1 MAKIFSPSGRG
12 NNATAERTKPVAR
25 SSNTMFKKI
34 LIANR
39 GEIALRVILCCKELG
54 IKTVAVFSEADRHAL
69 HVRFADEAICIGP
82 PRSTDSYLNIPSVIS
97 AAELSNA
104 DAIHPGYGF
113 LSESAYFAEVCEA
126 SRIKFIGPSSEAI
139 RLMGDK
145 ARARSEMNRL
155 GLPVLPGSADA
166 VHSDKDAI
174 STAEAIGYPVIIKAV
189 AGGGGRG
196 MRVVHSR
203 SELLTALKTA
213 EAEAASAFGVP
224 HCYIEKFIERARHVE
239 FQIMADEYGNAIHL
253 GERECSIQRRHQKL
267 IEESPSVIMTPDL
280 RSEVGSRVVEAVR
293 QVGYSNVGTLEFLVD
308 ERRNFYFMEMN
319 TRVQVEHPV
328 TEEVTGID
336 IIRDQILIA
345 CGDRL
350 PHRQSDIQFRGHA
363 IECRI
368 NAEDPVT
375 HRPSP
380 GKIATWHAPG
390 GPGVRIDTA
399 AYAEYEVPPYYDSL
413 IAKLIVH
420 GSTRDEAIR
429 RMDRALD
436 MFVLEGVK
444 STIPLHRQ
452 ILRHPDFLKGD
463 IYTNLLEHILDRRAR
478 AVEMA

>member
-1 MAKIFSPSGRG
+1 
-12 NNATAERTKPVAR
+12 
-25 SSNTMFKKI
+25 MFRKI
-34 LIANR
+34 LVANR
-39 GEIALRVILCCKELG
+39 GEIALRIILSCKELG
-54 IKTVAVFSEADRHAL
+54 IKTVAIFSEADRHAL

-82 PRSTDSYLNIPSVIS
+82 PKSADSYLNIPSVIS

-126 SRIKFIGPSSEAI
+126 SRVKFIGPSSEAI

-166 VHSDKDAI
+166 VHTDKEAVA
-174 STAEAIGYPVIIKAV
+174 TAEAIGYPVIIKAV

-196 MRVVHSR
+196 MRVVHNR
-203 SELLTALKTA
+203 SELLAALKTA
-213 EAEAASAFGVP
+213 QAEAANAFGVP
-224 HCYIEKFIERARHVE
+224 HCYIEKFIECARHIE

-267 IEESPSVIMTPDL
+267 IEESPSVIMTPEL
-280 RSEVGSRVVEAVR
+280 REEIGNRVVNAIKE
-293 QVGYSNVGTLEFLVD
+293 VGYSNVGTLEFLVD
-308 ERRNFYFMEMN
+308 ERKNFYFMEMN

-328 TEEVTGID
+328 TELVTGID
-336 IIRDQILIA
+336 IVRDQILIA
-345 CGDRL
+345 AGDRL
-350 PHRQSDIQFRGHA
+350 FHRQEDIHFRGHA
-363 IECRI
+363 LECRI

-375 HRPSP
+375 HKPSP
-380 GKIATWHAPG
+380 GKITSWHAPG

-399 AYAEYEVPPYYDSL
+399 AYAEYVIPPYYDSL

-420 GSTRDEAIR
+420 ASTRDEAIR
-429 RMDRALD
+429 RMERALD

-444 STIPLHRQ
+444 TTVPLHQ
-452 ILRHPDFLKGD
+452 KILRTPEFRKGE
-463 IYTNLLEHILDRRAR
+463 IYTNLLEHLQDSRAR

>member
-1 MAKIFSPSGRG
+1 
-12 NNATAERTKPVAR
+12 
-25 SSNTMFKKI
+25 MFRKI
-34 LIANR
+34 LVANR
-39 GEIALRVILCCKELG
+39 GEIALRVILSCKELG

-82 PRSTDSYLNIPSVIS
+82 AKSTDSYLNIPSVIS

-126 SRIKFIGPSSEAI
+126 SRIKFIGPSSDAI

-145 ARARSEMNRL
+145 ARARNEMNRF
-155 GLPVLPGSADA
+155 GLPILPGSEDP
-166 VHSDKDAI
+166 VHSEKEAI
-174 STAEAIGYPVIIKAV
+174 AIAESIGYPVIIKAV

-203 SELLTALKTA
+203 GELYAALKTA
-213 EAEAASAFGVP
+213 QSEAANAFGVP
-224 HCYIEKFIERARHVE
+224 DCYIEKYIDKARHIE
-239 FQIMADEYGNAIHL
+239 FQVMADEHGNAIHL

-267 IEESPSVIMTPDL
+267 IEESPSVIMTPEL
-280 RSEVGSRVVEAVR
+280 REEIGARVVQAIGE
-293 QVGYSNVGTLEFLVD
+293 VGYSNVGTLEFLVD
-308 ERRNFYFMEMN
+308 ARNKFYFMEMN

-328 TEEVTGID
+328 TELVTGID

-345 CGDRL
+345 SGDRL
-350 PHRQSDIQFRGHA
+350 PHLQSDIQFRGHA
-363 IECRI
+363 LECRI

-375 HRPSP
+375 HKPCP
-380 GKIATWHAPG
+380 GKIKTWHAPG

-399 AYAEYEVPPYYDSL
+399 AYAEYVIPPYYDSL

-420 GSTRDEAIR
+420 GATRDEAIN

-436 MFVLEGVK
+436 MFVIEGVK

-452 ILRHPDFLKGD
+452 ILRRPEFRSGD
-463 IYTNLLEHILDRRAR
+463 ISTKFLEQMQDRRAR
-478 AVEMA
+478 AVEIA

>member
-1 MAKIFSPSGRG
+1 
-12 NNATAERTKPVAR
+12 
-25 SSNTMFKKI
+25 MFKKI
-34 LIANR
+34 LVANR
-39 GEIALRVILCCKELG
+39 GEIALRIILSCKELG

-82 PRSTDSYLNIPSVIS
+82 PRSSDSYLNIPSVIS

-145 ARARSEMNRL
+145 AKARGEMSRV
-155 GLPVLPGSADA
+155 GLPVLPGSKDA
-166 VHSDKDAI
+166 VHTEK
-174 STAEAIGYPVIIKAV
+174 EALAAADSIGYPVIIKAV

-196 MRVVHSR
+196 MRVVRSR
-203 SELLTALKTA
+203 SELLSALKTA
-213 EAEAASAFGVP
+213 QVEAANAFGVP
-224 HCYIEKFIERARHVE
+224 DCYIEKYIQRARHIE
-239 FQIMADEYGNAIHL
+239 FQVMADEYGNAIHL

-267 IEESPSVIMTPDL
+267 IEESPSVIMTPEL
-280 RSEVGSRVVEAVR
+280 RERIGGIVVNAVKE
-293 QVGYSNVGTLEFLVD
+293 VGYSSVGTLEFLVD
-308 ERRNFYFMEMN
+308 ERNNFYFMEMN

-328 TEEVTGID
+328 TELVTGID
-336 IIRDQILIA
+336 IIRDQIRIA
-345 CGDRL
+345 AGDRV
-350 PHRQSDIQFRGHA
+350 PHRQSDVQFRGHA

-375 HRPSP
+375 HKPSP
-380 GKIATWHAPG
+380 GKITAWHSPG
-390 GPGVRIDTA
+390 GPGVRVDTA
-399 AYAEYEVPPYYDSL
+399 AYAEYVVPPYYDSL

-420 GSTRDEAIR
+420 GATRAEAVC

-444 STIPLHRQ
+444 STIPLHRK
-452 ILRHPDFLKGD
+452 ILRHPDFIRGD
-463 IYTNLLEHILDRRAR
+463 IYTSFLEHMQECRAR
-478 AVEMA
+478 AVEIA

>member
-1 MAKIFSPSGRG
+1 
-12 NNATAERTKPVAR
+12 
-25 SSNTMFKKI
+25 MFKKI

>member
-1 MAKIFSPSGRG
+1 
-12 NNATAERTKPVAR
+12 
-25 SSNTMFKKI
+25 MFRKI
-34 LIANR
+34 LVANR
-39 GEIALRVILCCKELG
+39 GEIALRIILSCKELG

-145 ARARSEMNRL
+145 ARARSEMHRM

-166 VHSDKDAI
+166 IHTDKEAI

-196 MRVVHSR
+196 MRVVNNR
-203 SELLTALKTA
+203 GELLSALKTA
-213 EAEAASAFGVP
+213 QAEAANAFGVP
-224 HCYIEKFIERARHVE
+224 HCYIEKFIERARHIE

-267 IEESPSVIMTPDL
+267 IEEAPSVIMTPEL
-280 RSEVGSRVVEAVR
+280 REEVGNRVVQAIKE
-293 QVGYSNVGTLEFLVD
+293 VGYSNVGTLEFLVD
-308 ERRNFYFMEMN
+308 ERKNFYFMEMN

-328 TEEVTGID
+328 TEMVTGID
-336 IIRDQILIA
+336 IVRDQILIA
-345 CGDRL
+345 SGDRL
-350 PHRQSDIQFRGHA
+350 PHHQEDIQFRGHA

-375 HRPSP
+375 YKPSP

-399 AYAEYEVPPYYDSL
+399 AYAEYVIPPYYDSL

-452 ILRHPDFLKGD
+452 ILRNPEFQKGE
-463 IYTNLLEHILDRRAR
+463 IYTMFLEHMMNRRAR

>member
-1 MAKIFSPSGRG
+1 
-12 NNATAERTKPVAR
+12 
-25 SSNTMFKKI
+25 MFKKI
-34 LIANR
+34 LVANR
-39 GEIALRVILCCKELG
+39 GEIALRIILSCKELG

-82 PRSTDSYLNIPSVIS
+82 PKSIDSYLNIPSVIS

-113 LSESAYFAEVCEA
+113 LSESGYFAEVCEA

-155 GLPVLPGSADA
+155 GLPVLPGSSDA
-166 VHSDKDAI
+166 VHTDREAI

-196 MRVVHSR
+196 MRVVHNR
-203 SELLTALKTA
+203 GELLAALKTA
-213 EAEAASAFGVP
+213 QAEAANAFGVP
-224 HCYIEKFIERARHVE
+224 HCYIEKFVERARHVE

-267 IEESPSVIMTPDL
+267 IEESPSVIMTPKL
-280 RSEVGSRVVEAVR
+280 RQEFGNRIVQAILE
-293 QVGYSNVGTLEFLVD
+293 VGYSNVGTLEFLVD
-308 ERRNFYFMEMN
+308 ERNNFYFMEMN

-328 TEEVTGID
+328 TELVTGID

-345 CGDRL
+345 SGDRL
-350 PHRQSDIQFRGHA
+350 PHSQSAIELRGHA

-375 HRPSP
+375 HKPSP
-380 GKIATWHAPG
+380 GKITSWHAPG

-399 AYAEYEVPPYYDSL
+399 AYAEYVIPPYYDSM

-420 GSTRDEAIR
+420 AANRDEAIR

-452 ILRHPDFLKGD
+452 ILRHADFKSGD
-463 IYTNLLEHILDRRAR
+463 IYTKFIEDFQQDRRAR

>member
-1 MAKIFSPSGRG
+1 
-12 NNATAERTKPVAR
+12 
-25 SSNTMFKKI
+25 MFRKI
-34 LIANR
+34 LVANR
-39 GEIALRVILCCKELG
+39 GEIALRIILSCKELG
-54 IKTVAVFSEADRHAL
+54 IKTVAIFSEADRHAL

-82 PRSTDSYLNIPSVIS
+82 PKSADSYLNIPNVIS
-97 AAELSNA
+97 TAELCNA

-145 ARARSEMNRL
+145 ARARSEMSRF
-155 GLPVLPGSADA
+155 GLPILPGSRDA
-166 VHSDKDAI
+166 IHTEKDALAV
-174 STAEAIGYPVIIKAV
+174 AEAIGYPVIIKAV

-203 SELLTALKTA
+203 GELLSALKTA
-213 EAEAASAFGVP
+213 EAEAANAFGVP
-224 HCYIEKFIERARHVE
+224 HCYIEKYIGKARHVE
-239 FQIMADEYGNAIHL
+239 IQVMCDEYGNAIHL

-267 IEESPSVIMTPDL
+267 IEESPSVIMTPEL
-280 RSEVGSRVVEAVR
+280 RDELGARAV
-293 QVGYSNVGTLEFLVD
+293 QAVKEIGYSNVGTLEFLVD

-328 TEEVTGID
+328 TEMVTGTD

-345 CGDRL
+345 AGERL
-350 PHRQSDIQFRGHA
+350 PHRQADIEIRGHA
-363 IECRI
+363 LECRI

-375 HRPSP
+375 HKPSP
-380 GKIATWHAPG
+380 GKITAWNSPG

-399 AYAEYEVPPYYDSL
+399 AYAEYVIPPHYDSL

-452 ILRHPDFLKGD
+452 ILRNPDFLKGD
-463 IYTNLLEHILDRRAR
+463 IYTKFLEHSQDRRAR
-478 AVEMA
+478 AAEIA

>member
-1 MAKIFSPSGRG
+1 
-12 NNATAERTKPVAR
+12 
-25 SSNTMFKKI
+25 MFRKI
-34 LIANR
+34 LVANR
-39 GEIALRVILCCKELG
+39 GEIALRIILSCKELD

-82 PRSTDSYLNIPSVIS
+82 PKSADSYLNIPSVIS

-145 ARARSEMNRL
+145 ARARSEMNRF
-155 GLPVLPGSADA
+155 GLLVLPGSE
-166 VHSDKDAI
+166 DAI
-174 STAEAIGYPVIIKAV
+174 HTDMEAITTADVIGYPVIIKAV

-196 MRVVHSR
+196 MRVVHNR
-203 SELLTALKTA
+203 GELLSALRMA
-213 EAEAASAFGVP
+213 QAEAANAFGVP
-224 HCYIEKFIERARHVE
+224 HCYIEKYIERARHIE

-267 IEESPSVIMTPDL
+267 IEESPSVIMTPEL
-280 RSEVGSRVVEAVR
+280 RAEVGNRAVEAVKE
-293 QVGYSNVGTLEFLVD
+293 VGYSNVGTLEFLVD
-308 ERRNFYFMEMN
+308 ERKNFYFMEMN

-328 TEEVTGID
+328 TELVTGID

-345 CGDRL
+345 AGDRL
-350 PHRQSDIQFRGHA
+350 PHRQDDVQFRGHA
-363 IECRI
+363 LECRI

-375 HRPSP
+375 YKPSP
-380 GKIATWHAPG
+380 GKITSWHAPG

-399 AYAEYEVPPYYDSL
+399 AYAEYVIPPYYDSL

-420 GSTRDEAIR
+420 GATRDEAIR

-452 ILRHPDFLKGD
+452 ILRHQEFRKGE
-463 IYTNLLEHILDRRAR
+463 IYTKFLEHMRDHHVR
-478 AVEMA
+478 AVEIA